1 MNTMRAVNLS
11 TILFATLLGISVSL
25 QACAQPDEDGSNDL
39 YANATQPMTAV
50 RMGELILR
58 IDENAI
64 QDGASWYFDIS
75 GLDAILVFDIDADRM
90 RVVIP
95 IEGTEDLSKD
105 ELLRLMQA
113 NFDSALDA
121 RYAIAHGQLWGAFIH
136 PLSSLTDA
144 EFLLGIGQ
152 AANVVASFGSSYS
165 SGMFIF
171 GGGDSGEIERKR
183 FLEELRKQST

>member
-1 MNTMRAVNLS
+1 MNIKHAANVS
-11 TILFATLLGISVSL
+11 SVLFATLFGVSLSL
-25 QACAQPDEDGSNDL
+25 QACAQTNEDGSDDP
-39 YANATQPMTAV
+39 YAHATQPMTAV

-64 QDGASWYFDIS
+64 QDGASWYFDII
-75 GLDAILVFDIDADRM
+75 GLDAILVFDIEADRM
-90 RVVIP
+90 RVLIP
-95 IEGTEDLSKD
+95 IGDTEDLPKD

-136 PLSSLTDA
+136 PLSSLTD
-144 EFLLGIGQ
+144 EELLLGIGQ
-152 AANVVASFGSSYS
+152 TANVVASFGSSYS

>member
-1 MNTMRAVNLS
+1 MNIKRAVNAGPILLV
-11 TILFATLLGISVSL
+11 TILSVSLSL
-25 QACAQPDEDGSNDL
+25 QACAQSNEDGSDDP
-39 YANATQPMTAV
+39 YAHATQPMTAA
-50 RMGELILR
+50 RMGELVLR
-58 IDENAI
+58 IDEDAVL
-64 QDGASWYFDIS
+64 DGSTWYFNII
-75 GLDAILVFDIDADRM
+75 GLDTVLVFDIGADRM
-90 RVVIP
+90 RILIP

-121 RYAIAHGQLWGAFIH
+121 RYAIAQGKLWGAFIH
-136 PLSSLTDA
+136 PLSSLTD
-144 EFLLGIGQ
+144 EELLLGIGQ
-152 AANVVASFGSSYS
+152 TANVVASFGSSYS